1 MKILIVADEE
11 SKALYDYY
19 DSSRLKDIDLILSCG
34 DLRASYLEFLV
45 TMGRAPVLYV
55 MGNHDDRY
63 KANPPEGCVCVEER
77 VYNYKGLR
85 IAGLGGCMRYKPD
98 GIYLYTE
105 EEQRRRVQK
114 LKRQLQRYHG
124 ADIFLT
130 HALAKG
136 LGDGSDFPHQGF
148 ECFHEILDE
157 FHPKYLIHGHQHLNY
172 GSGARRLEKG
182 PTAIINGYGSYTLE
196 IGPEEYPSEYENTG
210 SLIFDL
216 YNKLRHR

>member
-105 EEQRRRVQK
+105 AEAAAAAVSRGG
-114 LKRQLQRYHG
+114 Y
-124 ADIFLT
+124 
-130 HALAKG
+130 
-136 LGDGSDFPHQGF
+136 FPHPRPGQGAGRRIGF
-148 ECFHEILDE
+148 S
-157 FHPKYLIHGHQHLNY
+157 P
-172 GSGARRLEKG
+172 SGL
-182 PTAIINGYGSYTLE
+182 
-196 IGPEEYPSEYENTG
+196 
-210 SLIFDL
+210 
-216 YNKLRHR
+216 

>member
-1 MKILIVADEE
+1 
-11 SKALYDYY
+11 
-19 DSSRLKDIDLILSCG
+19 
-34 DLRASYLEFLV
+34 
-45 TMGRAPVLYV
+45 MGRAPVLYV

-130 HALAKG
+130 TPRPRGWETDRIFPIRALSASMK
-136 LGDGSDFPHQGF
+136 FWMNFIPN
-148 ECFHEILDE
+148 I
-157 FHPKYLIHGHQHLNY
+157 
-172 GSGARRLEKG
+172 
-182 PTAIINGYGSYTLE
+182 
-196 IGPEEYPSEYENTG
+196 
-210 SLIFDL
+210 
-216 YNKLRHR
+216 